1 MKRISQDALTYAL
14 ALLARVLTPV
24 FQRRIARLCVR
35 LVADVPQLGTAWVVR
50 FAEPSRSGPAKSDAI
65 DAVLQQY
72 GRFLRGQGHIQGQPG
87 DPFEYQGTI
96 KRNVFYGTFRRKD
109 SHILAGTGT
118 FVLKI
123 SADSR
128 RLTGH
133 CTWYDN
139 LLDDVWS
146 SKYVWTRS
154 G

>member
-1 MKRISQDALTYAL
+1 MKRAIQDAVTYAL
-14 ALLARVLTPV
+14 ASLARVLTPA
-24 FQRRIARLCVR
+24 FQRVIARVCAY
-35 LVADVPQLGTAWVVR
+35 LVADVPQLGTAWVIR
-50 FAEPSRSGPAKSDAI
+50 FTEPCRSAPSKPEAI

-72 GRFLRGQGHIQGQPG
+72 GRFVRGDGHIQGQPG
-87 DPFEYQGTI
+87 DPFEYRGTI
-96 KRNVFYGTFRRKD
+96 KRNVFYGTFQRKN

-133 CTWYDN
+133 CIWYDN

-146 SKYVWTRS
+146 SKYVWMRK